1 MLDQIMEALGQDAAS
16 QIRNETTKFDVDTQ
30 SVKRG
35 LLESAFDKM
44 LGREGAIQE
53 EAKKKYVKN
62 LEKSAVGQELLTRR
76 DKGQAGITSETTEE
90 ALRRKLRDVREKDEV
105 IGQIMGTGQFK
116 GARADLQAMDVPAL
130 TNVLTDTRQAKIDY
144 DDANNPATQRAVESL
159 ARQEKES
166 NRRFDLSERRYL
178 EDRISERETKLL
190 ELDVLKQKQANEMAM
205 FDKKLAADQRNSK
218 RERMAAIIAG
228 LANLGGAFAI

>member
-1 MLDQIMEALGQDAAS
+1 
-16 QIRNETTKFDVDTQ
+16 
-30 SVKRG
+30 
-35 LLESAFDKM
+35 
-44 LGREGAIQE
+44 
-53 EAKKKYVKN
+53 
-62 LEKSAVGQELLTRR
+62 
-76 DKGQAGITSETTEE
+76 
-90 ALRRKLRDVREKDEV
+90 
-105 IGQIMGTGQFK
+105 
-116 GARADLQAMDVPAL
+116 MDVPAL